1 MIKDKLNIST
11 LKATFFLLLMFSLE
25 WFLFKSFVQR
35 EMAWSPFLNGD
46 ANWYLGHSYIV
57 FDSIIKEWT
66 VPSQFFNDPAGI
78 MVLLV
83 SSVLYLFFGAS
94 RLVALS
100 TNFIFY
106 LVWQGFVFYV
116 IRHITKSWLFAF
128 AILGLC
134 LTAAVPF
141 QVASNHMLNIM
152 EYQREFVVF
161 CLFGVFIAMVL
172 FSDTFLKKKW
182 SVWAGL
188 IAGFMVSFR
197 YNALF
202 HIMGIYFVILMTFF
216 FILFIKRKYAE
227 TVAIYKTR
235 AMNGILSCFLMGVVC
250 GYPFYRARGAL
261 YNHYFV
267 GKIIGPKKESF
278 IQLYQQ
284 GVRDLWQQLMYY
296 PRFILNSGLGSLF
309 IKAAA
314 VIAVLLLFIVIE
326 GKLLRLLH
334 SRTHDIRREQDGRPF
349 SGIIFYWFV
358 FICVSIPLFLLTA
371 YPVRS
376 GNVGTLV
383 AAPCIVF
390 ICVLLARLYNSGFAV
405 SNKKLIWGM
414 TISMAVASLTLGMLY
429 QMKCY
434 ALVSFS
440 SRNRNDYLEVARM
453 YDDIITISREKGFG
467 KPGISVNFSE
477 NYVLGCGEAI
487 TAYQYEH
494 AGELFRIRAK
504 LGSDIG
510 RKFEQDEAIGLIR
523 ESDFMLLD
531 TSEEPQGLHD
541 TVKRGLLSHNLAEYP
556 FSKSMLTL
564 RPVIRRFVEDNFLL
578 KGRYQ
583 IFNREVELY
592 INKNIEF
599 KPIAIRASSQ
609 LNKHHSA
616 DTILQTSSTIW
627 HSESTPTYP
636 QWLEFEYKSPL
647 IINNISILCQVGAPE
662 RAPSDFYFQGQYE
675 NGQWLN
681 LLKVS
686 NANFKAGDELKSWS
700 IENVHAFKR
709 YRLYITKNNGATDLL
724 TIEQISFGY
733 AGNKEM

>member
-1 MIKDKLNIST
+1 MIKDENIST
-11 LKATFFLLLMFSLE
+11 FKATFFLLLTFSLE

-57 FDSIIKEWT
+57 FDSIIKEGT
-66 VPSQFFNDPAGI
+66 VPSAFFNDPAGI
-78 MVLLV
+78 MILLV
-83 SSVLYLFFGAS
+83 SSLLYLFFGAS

-106 LVWQGFVFYV
+106 LIWQGLVLYT

-134 LTAAVPF
+134 LTVSVPF
-141 QVASNHMLNIM
+141 QVNTNYMLNFM

-161 CLFGVFIAMVL
+161 CLFSVFIALVL

-188 IAGFMVSFR
+188 IAGFMVTFR
-197 YNALF
+197 YNVLF
-202 HIMGIYFVILMTFF
+202 HILGIYFIIFMTFF

-227 TVAIYKTR
+227 TVAVYRRRT
-235 AMNGILSCFLMGVVC
+235 ANGILSFFFMGVVC
-250 GYPFYRARGAL
+250 SYPLYRAKNAL
-261 YNHYFV
+261 YNHYVV

-284 GVRDLWQQLMYY
+284 GVRDLWQQIVYY
-296 PRFILNSGLGSLF
+296 PRIILHSGLGSFF
-309 IKAAA
+309 IKTAA
-314 VIAVLLLFIVIE
+314 VIGVLLLFLIIVT
-326 GKLLRLLH
+326 KLLRT
-334 SRTHDIRREQDGRPF
+334 RPTAAQDVRREPNSLPF
-349 SGIIFYWFV
+349 NALTFYWFLL
-358 FICVSIPLFLLTA
+358 ICVFAPLLLLTV

-376 GNVGTLV
+376 GNVGIPV
-383 AAPCIVF
+383 AAPCIMF
-390 ICVLLARLYNSGFAV
+390 ICIFFAHLYNRYAV
-405 SNKKLIWGM
+405 FNKKLFSRVTVSI
-414 TISMAVASLTLGMLY
+414 AVVALALGTLY

-440 SRNRNDYLEVARM
+440 SRNRSDYLEVARM
-453 YDDIITISREKGFG
+453 YDDIIAISKEGDIER
-467 KPGISVNFSE
+467 PGISVNFSE

-494 AGELFRIRAK
+494 AGELFRVNAK

-510 RKFEQDEAIGLIR
+510 KKFEQDEAIGLIR

-541 TVKRGLLSHNLAEYP
+541 TVKRGLISHNLAEYP
-556 FSKSMLTL
+556 FSKSMLPL
-564 RPVIRRFVEDNFLL
+564 RPIIKKFVEDNFLL
-578 KGRYQ
+578 KGCYQ

-592 INKNIEF
+592 VNKNIEF

-609 LNKHHSA
+609 HEQYSA
-616 DTILQTSSTIW
+616 DTIMETSSKIW

-647 IINNISILCQVGAPE
+647 IINRISILCQIGAPE

-681 LLKVS
+681 LLKVNS
-686 NANFKAGDELKSWS
+686 APFKAGNESISWS
-700 IENVHAFKR
+700 IENTHAFKR
-709 YRLYITKNNGATDLL
+709 YRLYITKNNGAADLL
-724 TIEQISFGY
+724 TIGQISFGY
-733 AGNKEM
+733 ANNKDM